1 VNRGLR
7 IGLIVVVLALAY
19 PAAAW
24 VIGLTVQHQ
33 ILQREQL
40 ALEQV
45 PYFEVVN
52 RDYRR
57 GVYSSTE
64 ELTLGLG
71 GSFAKGFQ
79 AAVGQDL
86 SKQGRI
92 VIRLHIHHG
101 PLPQLSTFALATIDT
116 EIALPPEAQQ
126 KLVALI
132 GDQAHLTIQTRMHWL
147 GGSTTV
153 IHSTA
158 FKSNLPNEVTFE
170 WRGLEAT
177 GELARE
183 VGATVGELTAP
194 GFSVTSSKGTL
205 TMEDFKGRT
214 DAHRAFDSFAVGKFN
229 FSVGHIASEATTP
242 PFKLDARNL
251 GFEGNSSV
259 NGEFL
264 NTDITASLGSLE
276 LPKFSGTELVWETR
290 LDHFHGP
297 TLVALSN
304 QLKAIQAEQLRAP
317 IPSGPDDTA
326 AQQAQVQIA
335 QKYQA
340 AVQTYGIPLLGHE
353 PVIDFPRI
361 GFKTPDGDL
370 MLSLKLEF
378 PGITPADVA
387 GDPKTLAL
395 TVIPKFLQATVNA
408 RMDSTL
414 LDKLLQQSVAD
425 SDKSDQVKA
434 RIQQLQDHGYIKVDG
449 KALTTQILFMG
460 GQLRINGLPFNP
472 AAFQP
477 PQPQQ
482 PPPAKGPPPRTPRRI
497 PH

>member
-1 VNRGLR
+1 MNRGLR

-24 VIGLTVQHQ
+24 VIGLTVQRQ
-33 ILQREQL
+33 MLQREQFAL
-40 ALEQV
+40 AQV
-45 PYFEVVN
+45 PYVVVVN

-57 GVYSSTE
+57 GIYSSTE
-64 ELTLGLG
+64 ELTLDLG
-71 GSFAKGFQ
+71 RSFAKGLQ
-79 AAVGQDL
+79 TAAGQDL
-86 SKQGRI
+86 SKQAQVI
-92 VIRLHIHHG
+92 IRLHIHHG
-101 PLPQLSTFALATIDT
+101 PLPQLRAFAPATMDT
-116 EIALPPEAQQ
+116 EIALSPETQQ

-132 GDQAHLTIQTRMHWL
+132 GDQAHLTIQTQMHWL

-158 FKSNLPNEVTFE
+158 FKSKGPNEVTFE
-170 WRGLEAT
+170 WHGLDGK

-183 VGATVGELTAP
+183 VGAGTTEFTAP
-194 GFSVTSSKGTL
+194 GFSLTSSKGTL
-205 TMEDFKGRT
+205 AMEDFKVRT
-214 DAHRAFDSFAVGKFN
+214 DTHQAFDSFAVGKFD
-229 FSVGHIASEATTP
+229 FSVGHMASETTTP

-264 NTDITASLGSLE
+264 NTDITASLGSVE
-276 LPKFSGTELVWETR
+276 LPNFSGTELVWETR
-290 LDHFHGP
+290 LDHLHGP

-304 QLKAIQAEQLRAP
+304 QLKAIQAEQLRTP

-326 AQQAQVQIA
+326 AQQAQAQIA

-340 AVQTYGIPLLGHE
+340 AVQTYGIPLIGHE

-370 MLSLKLEF
+370 MLSVKLEF

-395 TVIPKFLQATVNA
+395 VVIPKFLQATVNA
-408 RMDSTL
+408 RIDSTL
-414 LDKLLQQSVAD
+414 LDKLLQQSMAD
-425 SDKSDQVKA
+425 SDKSDQAKA

-460 GQLRINGLPFNP
+460 GQVRINGLPFNP

-477 PQPQQ
+477 PQPQL
-482 PPPAKGPPPRTPRRI
+482 PPPAKAPPPRTPRRI